1 MCSRLCSQLNTR
13 SYITVSVYLVIKRV
27 QLFRACIILHEQ
39 CAGSVLKLDQWPMAM
54 DHAVWI
60 WNNLPSEGDGISPE
74 EKFTSYKAESA
85 QLQSFARSSRVG
97 LTLLRPGSKAARW
110 T

>member
-60 WNNLPSEGDGISPE
+60 WNNLPSEGDGISP
-74 EKFTSYKAESA
+74 
-85 QLQSFARSSRVG
+85 
-97 LTLLRPGSKAARW
+97 
-110 T
+110 